1 MIEYEVGE
9 NTIYEIGFEF
19 YKDLYVYVFSFKK
32 ALWDVNVYK
41 SSDEL

>member
-1 MIEYEVGE
+1 MTEYDKLGK
-9 NTIYEIGFEF
+9 IPSIGFEF

-41 SSDEL
+41 TSDEL